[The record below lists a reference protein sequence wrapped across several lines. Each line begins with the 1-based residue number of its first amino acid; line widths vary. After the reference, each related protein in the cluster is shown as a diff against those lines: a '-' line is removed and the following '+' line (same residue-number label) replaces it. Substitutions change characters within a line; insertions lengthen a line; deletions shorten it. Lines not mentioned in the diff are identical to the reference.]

1 MHTFTDLPE
10 PITAAINTI
19 LSRSS
24 PYELSSAAKKIHQR
38 YMEREKGNSG
48 AFVQSPIDMQAYLA
62 LRSPATYAQITGA
75 FSQIQERIPE
85 WKPKTMLD
93 LGCGPGTG
101 TWSAKTV
108 WPSISTVECVDK
120 ENYFLSLGEEIL
132 SKISS
137 DVLSNWKKMS
147 IENWIETNKNNS
159 FDLILVANVCN
170 ELSPLSIERLIHQLV
185 SMSSGIVV
193 IVEPGSS
200 IGYPVIQT
208 IATLIPEEISIT
220 APYIH
225 NSHIPVDEY
234 WIHFPQKFHR
244 PEFQRRIRQ
253 AMRESSFMAS
263 DWEESKYS
271 YLAWGKRP
279 QKPFWGQCIGPID
292 KQKGFVTVPVL
303 TESGIIHQKVL
314 KRNKDQYTVAKNLR
328 WGELIEDPI

>member
-48 AFVQSPIDMQAYLA
+48 AFVQSPIDMQAYVA

-147 IENWIETNKNNS
+147 IENLNYKKE
-159 FDLILVANVCN
+159 
-170 ELSPLSIERLIHQLV
+170 
-185 SMSSGIVV
+185 
-193 IVEPGSS
+193 
-200 IGYPVIQT
+200 
-208 IATLIPEEISIT
+208 
-220 APYIH
+220 
-225 NSHIPVDEY
+225 
-234 WIHFPQKFHR
+234 
-244 PEFQRRIRQ
+244 
-253 AMRESSFMAS
+253 
-263 DWEESKYS
+263 
-271 YLAWGKRP
+271 
-279 QKPFWGQCIGPID
+279 
-292 KQKGFVTVPVL
+292 
-303 TESGIIHQKVL
+303 
-314 KRNKDQYTVAKNLR
+314 
-328 WGELIEDPI
+328 